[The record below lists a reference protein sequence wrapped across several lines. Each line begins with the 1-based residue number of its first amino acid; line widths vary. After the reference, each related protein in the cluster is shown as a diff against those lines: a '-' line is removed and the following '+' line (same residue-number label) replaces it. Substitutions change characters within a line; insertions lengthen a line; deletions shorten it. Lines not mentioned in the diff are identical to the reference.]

1 MLVDHADAKVKRL
14 LGRADLD
21 FLSVDEDLAVIRVIN
36 AREHVH
42 ERGLAAAVFPQK
54 RKDFALAQGKAD
66 VVVCNDLA
74 KRFFDVAHLDCLL
87 DLFHAFASRSGYGWA
102 RCPVCASIS

>member
-1 MLVDHADAKVKRL
+1 M
-14 LGRADLD
+14 
-21 FLSVDEDLAVIRVIN
+21 DEDLAVIRVIN

-74 KRFFDVAHLDCLL
+74 KRFFDVVHLDCLL